1 MTFFRRR
8 LIALSLAWLACQA
21 TSLTAL
27 LPQDCCPAHHQPAEA
42 SKDCHEKE
50 ATQAQQAAADQCP
63 MHSADGKPC
72 PMHGGAQNQDRPCAM
87 RGTCNGPAAALAT
100 LLSIPGILADES
112 PVAVVDRIGTLVS
125 TDDVSP
131 SLFVPLDTPP
141 PRS

>member
-1 MTFFRRR
+1 MTFIRQR
-8 LIALSLAWLACQA
+8 LVALSLAWLACQA
-21 TSLTAL
+21 GSLTAF

-42 SKDCHEKE
+42 SKDCHE
-50 ATQAQQAAADQCP
+50 QQAAAGPADQCP

-72 PMHGGAQNQDRPCAM
+72 PMHGGSQDQDRPCAM

-100 LLSIPGILADES
+100 LLSIPGILADRS
-112 PVAVVDRIGTLVS
+112 PVAIVDNVAALVS